1 MLKHTALI
9 VLLLQG
15 LSTALPAQSAH
26 AERRAGDRHYE
37 KNAFQEAENA
47 YAEAAGDPVAQYN
60 AGIAA
65 FRQGKYEVAVRWFQ
79 TAAASPSEVQAD
91 AMFNLG
97 NAYMQSSKYREAV
110 TAYER
115 SLRRAP
121 NRTDAKKN
129 LQIARN
135 KLREKQE
142 PPPPPPPQ
150 RPPPPPPPPPN
161 NNYVDQARQPYRKET
176 PTGTVSAAAAR
187 QVLEGMVE
195 QEEIK
200 NARRYRALPP
210 EANPGRVKKDW

>member
-1 MLKHTALI
+1 MLKNTVLI
-9 VLLLQG
+9 VLLWQG
-15 LSTALPAQSAH
+15 LNTVLLAQSAH

-37 KNAFQEAENA
+37 NSDFQQAESA

-65 FRQGKYEVAVRWFQ
+65 FRQGNYDAAIRWFQ
-79 TAAASPSEVQAD
+79 TSAVSPSEVQAD
-91 AMFNLG
+91 AWFNLG
-97 NAYMQSSKYREAV
+97 NAYMQSGKYREAV

-121 NRTDAKKN
+121 NRADAKKN

-150 RPPPPPPPPPN
+150 RQPPPPPPS

-176 PTGTVSAAAAR
+176 PTGAVSAAAAR

>member
-1 MLKHTALI
+1 MKYSI
-9 VLLLQG
+9 IGVILLLQG
-15 LSTALPAQSAH
+15 LSPALSAQSAH

-37 KNAFQEAENA
+37 NNKFEEAENA
-47 YAEAAGDPVAQYN
+47 YAEAAGDPVSQYN

-97 NAYMQSSKYREAV
+97 NAYMQSGKYREAV

-121 NRTDAKKN
+121 NRADAQKN

-135 KLREKQE
+135 KLRERQD
-142 PPPPPPPQ
+142 PPPPPPPK
-150 RPPPPPPPPPN
+150 RPPPPPPPRN
-161 NNYVDQARQPYRKET
+161 DYVDQARQPYRKET
-176 PTGTVSAAAAR
+176 PSGTMTAAAAR
-187 QVLEGMVE
+187 QTLDGMVE

>member
-15 LSTALPAQSAH
+15 LSAALFAQAAH
-26 AERRAGDRHYE
+26 SERRAGDRHYE
-37 KNAFQEAENA
+37 NNSFQQAENA

-60 AGIAA
+60 AGNSA
-65 FRQGKYEVAVRWFQ
+65 FQQGKYEVAVRWFQ
-79 TAAASPSEVQAD
+79 TAAASPSEIQTD
-91 AMFNLG
+91 AWFNLG
-97 NAYMQSSKYREAV
+97 NAYMQLGKYQEAV

-121 NRTDAKKN
+121 SRTDARKN

-135 KLREKQE
+135 KLRERQE
-142 PPPPPPPQ
+142 PPPPLPPQRQPPPPPQ
-150 RPPPPPPPPPN
+150 RN
-161 NNYVDQARQPYRKET
+161 DYVDQARQPYRKET
-176 PTGTVSAAAAR
+176 PSGTVTAAATR
-187 QVLEGMVE
+187 QVLDGMIE

-210 EANPGRVKKDW
+210 ESNPGRAKKDW